1 MYVMTDETQ
10 VVRSMALLRFIA
22 GSLEIT
28 AALLMI
34 RYGKV
39 GIALRINAG
48 LGLFGPLILTAV
60 SLLGLA
66 GLAGRISLTKLGIVA
81 AGVFLILLGTRQ

>member
-1 MYVMTDETQ
+1 MTDETQ
-10 VVRSMALLRFIA
+10 VVRSMAILRFIA

-48 LGLFGPLILTAV
+48 LGLFGPIILTSV

-66 GLAGRISLTKLGIVA
+66 GLAGRVSLSKLGIVA
-81 AGVFLILLGTRQ
+81 AGLFLILLGTR

>member
-1 MYVMTDETQ
+1 MTDEIQ

-48 LGLFGPLILTAV
+48 LGLFGPIILTSV

-66 GLAGRISLTKLGIVA
+66 GLAGRVSLSKLGIVA
-81 AGVFLILLGTRQ
+81 AGLFLILLGTR

>member
-1 MYVMTDETQ
+1 
-10 VVRSMALLRFIA
+10 MALLRFIA

>member
-1 MYVMTDETQ
+1 MTDETQ

>member
-1 MYVMTDETQ
+1 
-10 VVRSMALLRFIA
+10 MAILRFIA

-48 LGLFGPLILTAV
+48 LGLFGPIILTSV

-66 GLAGRISLTKLGIVA
+66 GLAGRISLSKLGIVA
-81 AGVFLILLGTRQ
+81 AGVFLILLGTR

>member
-1 MYVMTDETQ
+1 MTDETQ

-48 LGLFGPLILTAV
+48 LGLFGPLIQQV
-60 SLLGLA
+60 
-66 GLAGRISLTKLGIVA
+66 
-81 AGVFLILLGTRQ
+81 

>member
-1 MYVMTDETQ
+1 MTGEAE

-28 AALLMI
+28 AALLMLH
-34 RYGKV
+34 YGKV

-48 LGLFGPLILTAV
+48 LGLFGPIILTSV

-66 GLAGRISLTKLGIVA
+66 GLAGRIPLNKLAIVA
-81 AGVFLILLGTRQ
+81 AGVLLILWGTKQ

>member
-1 MYVMTDETQ
+1 MTDEMQ
-10 VVRSMALLRFIA
+10 IVRSMALLRFIA

-34 RYGKV
+34 RYGRV
-39 GIALRINAG
+39 GTALRINAG
-48 LGLFGPLILTAV
+48 LGLFGPIILTAV

-66 GLAGRISLTKLGIVA
+66 GLAGRIPLTRLGIVA
-81 AGVFLILLGTRQ
+81 AGLLLILLGTRQ

>member
-1 MYVMTDETQ
+1 
-10 VVRSMALLRFIA
+10 MALLRFIA

-48 LGLFGPLILTAV
+48 LGLFGPIILTSV

-66 GLAGRISLTKLGIVA
+66 GLAGRVSLSKLGIVA
-81 AGVFLILLGTRQ
+81 AGLFLILLGTR

>member
-1 MYVMTDETQ
+1 MTDEIQ

>member
-1 MYVMTDETQ
+1 
-10 VVRSMALLRFIA
+10 MAILRFIA

-39 GIALRINAG
+39 AIALRINAG
-48 LGLFGPLILTAV
+48 LGLFGPIILTSV

-66 GLAGRISLTKLGIVA
+66 GLAGRISLSKLGIVA
-81 AGVFLILLGTRQ
+81 AGVFLILLGTR

>member
-1 MYVMTDETQ
+1 MTDETQ
-10 VVRSMALLRFIA
+10 VVRSMAILRFIA

-48 LGLFGPLILTAV
+48 LGLFGPIILTSV

-66 GLAGRISLTKLGIVA
+66 GLAGRISLSKLGIVA
-81 AGVFLILLGTRQ
+81 AGVFLILLGTR